1 MSSNASRPQP
11 SRVYTAPLLS
21 RSSTSSSN
29 TSGSASPSTHHYPQQ
44 QHARTKT
51 DEPGYFSA
59 QAPSSSLASPTQF
72 HVNYT
77 GNTSSSSRHNSNN
90 NTSTNNAF
98 TNAFNAA
105 YYGTSSNPN
114 INNSNSNSYT
124 YTTHSTGPT
133 APYPIIT
140 ATITSRHPPPSSS
153 NRSTPEEEDSNP
165 YSQFAMHIPGPPT
178 TLSLGGGG
186 GRSSHHRGG
195 GGGGNGPQ
203 VLSSSSHHRSQQP
216 PQQPLPSPLDRTR
229 RMPPPSSRSTPQ
241 MQVTSSVYA
250 YTLSVQLPA
259 AIQPEMVTVCANKG
273 DKIKV
278 VADVWHLEDESHYE
292 WQIAFPPYDID
303 MGNVHARFDDS
314 RNLTIDVRRI
324 PRIYR

>member
-1 MSSNASRPQP
+1 MPSSSSSSSRPHP
-11 SRVYTAPLLS
+11 SRGYTAPFLS
-21 RSSTSSSN
+21 HPDSSSHK
-29 TSGSASPSTHHYPQQ
+29 PS
-44 QHARTKT
+44 KT
-51 DEPGYFSA
+51 EDNNPDYFSA
-59 QAPSSSLASPTQF
+59 QAPSSSLASPNQF
-72 HVNYT
+72 QVSYT
-77 GNTSSSSRHNSNN
+77 STNFGSTNPSPSSSS
-90 NTSTNNAF
+90 NTTNNAF
-98 TNAFNAA
+98 LNAFNSA
-105 YYGTSSNPN
+105 YYGNSNPYRN
-114 INNSNSNSYT
+114 TSNTNSYT
-124 YTTHSTGPT
+124 YTTHSSGPT

-140 ATITSRHPPPSSS
+140 ATITSRHPPPSS

-165 YSQFAMHIPGPPT
+165 YSQFAMQIPQPPS
-178 TLSLGGGG
+178 TLSLGTS
-186 GRSSHHRGG
+186 GRSHRSS
-195 GGGGNGPQ
+195 PIMS
-203 VLSSSSHHRSQQP
+203 SSSSHHRGQQ
-216 PQQPLPSPLDRTR
+216 QQPLPSPLDRTR

-241 MQVTSSVYA
+241 MQIMSSVHA

-259 AIQPEMVTVCANKG
+259 QIQPEMVTVCANKG